1 MVKLEGPLLR
11 RRPQLLVVPATV
23 LLLAACGDSDSKP
36 KTEVQPEASLVAVE
50 VTDDN
55 ETEHYDLNGD
65 GKPDVSKVFSK
76 VAGAPGAPKKR
87 VLART
92 DLDVNFDTKVDMRQF
107 FNQDGVM
114 VREEMDLDFDG
125 KTDAVDFYA
134 EGAIV
139 RRESFLNFNEKP
151 SIWKFYEEGRLVR
164 KERDE
169 SGDGKPDTFEYYE
182 GDQIVRV
189 GFDRNGD
196 GKPDYY
202 EEATTGK

>member
-1 MVKLEGPLLR
+1 MVKLERRLALR
-11 RRPQLLVVPATV
+11 RPHFHLLSAAILLV
-23 LLLAACGDSDSKP
+23 AACGDSDSKP
-36 KTEVQPEASLVAVE
+36 KTDVQPEASLVAVE
-50 VTDDN
+50 VTEDH

-65 GKPDVSKVFSK
+65 GKPDVSKVYSK

-92 DLDVNFDTKVDMRQF
+92 DLDVNFDAKVDMRQF
-107 FNQDGVM
+107 FNNDGVM
-114 VREEMDLDFDG
+114 LREEMDLDFDG
-125 KTDAVDFYA
+125 KTDAVDHYL
-134 EGAIV
+134 EGAII
-139 RRESFLNFNEKP
+139 RREIFLNFNEKP

-202 EEATTGK
+202 EEANTGK

>member
-1 MVKLEGPLLR
+1 MRPLYRQLR
-11 RRPQLLVVPATV
+11 WLLPAALV
-23 LLLAACGDSDSKP
+23 AAACGDSETTKD
-36 KTEVQPEASLVAVE
+36 TEVKPEASLVAVE
-50 VTDDN
+50 VTDDS
-55 ETEHYDLNGD
+55 ETEHFDLNGD
-65 GKPDVSKVFSK
+65 GEPDVSKVFSRVSDPK
-76 VAGAPGAPKKR
+76 DPKAPKQR

-92 DLDVNFDTKVDMRQF
+92 DLDVNFDGKVDMRQF
-107 FNQDGVM
+107 FNDDAVM

-125 KTDAVDFYA
+125 RIDAIDFYL
-134 EGAIV
+134 EGAIY
-139 RRESFLNFNEKP
+139 RREVFLNFNEKP
-151 SIWKFYEEGRLVR
+151 SIWKFYELGKLVR

-202 EEATTGK
+202 EEAGKSP